1 MANPRTL
8 PGGTA
13 FLAGFS
19 RQGILR
25 GHHRWLHKSRPS
37 FTHLWEKPGRGGG
50 RELAAGVLVL
60 LRPCPELCQFRDCC
74 GVLISESGALWGQ
87 APTRPS

>member
-37 FTHLWEKPGRGGG
+37 FTHLWEKRGGG
-50 RELAAGVLVL
+50 AGRSWLLV
-60 LRPCPELCQFRDCC
+60 FWCC
-74 GVLISESGALWGQ
+74 CVP
-87 APTRPS
+87 APNSASFGTAVEY

>member
-37 FTHLWEKPGRGGG
+37 FTHLWEKPEGGG
-50 RELAAGVLVL
+50 AGCWCFGVAASLPGSLPV
-60 LRPCPELCQFRDCC
+60 
-74 GVLISESGALWGQ
+74 
-87 APTRPS
+87 

>member
-37 FTHLWEKPGRGGG
+37 FTHLWEKPGGG
-50 RELAAGVLVL
+50 AGSWLLV
-60 LRPCPELCQFRDCC
+60 F
-74 GVLISESGALWGQ
+74 
-87 APTRPS
+87 